1 MKQILLTAALLMAT
15 ACGAQKTTK
24 LPAPNMKRQTTTVME
39 AYKQRRSQRT
49 FNQKELSRQDLADL
63 LWTAQG
69 VNREDGRLTMPSCM
83 NWQEI
88 RLYLFDRKGVS
99 LYDPKTHSLQ
109 EVAQG
114 DQRKLI
120 AGRQDFVMQAPVSLL
135 LVADLEKN
143 GHTDARS
150 REMAAVDAGICTQ
163 NICLFCAAAGLAT
176 VPRASMEHEKLS
188 ALLGLT
194 EHQIPMMNCPVGSPK
209 EEASK

>member
-1 MKQILLTAALLMAT
+1 MKKILLTATLLTAM
-15 ACGAQKTTK
+15 ACGAQKTDK

-39 AYKQRRSQRT
+39 AYKQRRSERT
-49 FNQKELSRQDLADL
+49 FSTKELKQQDLADL
-63 LWTAQG
+63 LWAAQG

-88 RLYLFDRKGVS
+88 RLYVFDRKGVS
-99 LYDPKTHSLQ
+99 LYDPKTHTLQ
-109 EVAQG
+109 TVAEG
-114 DQRKLI
+114 DQRQLI

-163 NICLFCAAAGLAT
+163 NICLFCAAAGLST
-176 VPRASMEHEKLS
+176 VPRASMEHDKIS
-188 ALLGLT
+188 QLLGLSPN
-194 EHQIPMMNCPVGSPK
+194 QIPMMNCPVGYPK
-209 EEASK
+209 GE